1 MSILK
6 KNHKKLMI
14 DRSFISELVFGPV
27 LRNSCKINENETKN
41 IIAKYAEVWTKII
54 YLKADK
60 LTLLQRR
67 RDDEEDTQM
76 LKTYYEELNSR
87 YEKVIRILA
96 RYMPILTLDTS
107 KLSQNDIAKSATK
120 FVFDELER

>member
-1 MSILK
+1 MLK
-6 KNHKKLMI
+6 KNHKNLI
-14 DRSFISELVFGPV
+14 LDRSFISELVFGPV

-67 RDDEEDTQM
+67 RDDEQDTQM

>member
-1 MSILK
+1 M
-6 KNHKKLMI
+6 
-14 DRSFISELVFGPV
+14 
-27 LRNSCKINENETKN
+27 
-41 IIAKYAEVWTKII
+41 
-54 YLKADK
+54 
-60 LTLLQRR
+60 TLLQRR

-107 KLSQNDIAKSATK
+107 KLSQNDIAKSAIK

>member
-1 MSILK
+1 MLK
-6 KNHKKLMI
+6 KNHKNLI
-14 DRSFISELVFGPV
+14 LDRSFISELVFGPV

-107 KLSQNDIAKSATK
+107 TLSQNDIAKSATK

>member
-1 MSILK
+1 MYNKNLIL
-6 KNHKKLMI
+6 

>member
-1 MSILK
+1 MLK
-6 KNHKKLMI
+6 KNHKNLI
-14 DRSFISELVFGPV
+14 LDRSFISELVFGPV

-120 FVFDELER
+120 FVYDELER

>member
-1 MSILK
+1 M
-6 KNHKKLMI
+6 
-14 DRSFISELVFGPV
+14 
-27 LRNSCKINENETKN
+27 
-41 IIAKYAEVWTKII
+41 
-54 YLKADK
+54 
-60 LTLLQRR
+60 TLLQRR

-120 FVFDELER
+120 FVFDELEK

>member
-1 MSILK
+1 MLK
-6 KNHKKLMI
+6 KNHKNLI
-14 DRSFISELVFGPV
+14 LDRSFISELVFGPV

-87 YEKVIRILA
+87 Y
-96 RYMPILTLDTS
+96 
-107 KLSQNDIAKSATK
+107 
-120 FVFDELER
+120 

>member
-1 MSILK
+1 MLK
-6 KNHKKLMI
+6 KNHKNLI
-14 DRSFISELVFGPV
+14 LDRSFISELVFGPV

-41 IIAKYAEVWTKII
+41 IIAKYAEVLTKII

>member
-1 MSILK
+1 
-6 KNHKKLMI
+6 
-14 DRSFISELVFGPV
+14 
-27 LRNSCKINENETKN
+27 
-41 IIAKYAEVWTKII
+41 
-54 YLKADK
+54 

>member
-1 MSILK
+1 MLK
-6 KNHKKLMI
+6 KNHKNLI
-14 DRSFISELVFGPV
+14 LDRSFISELVFGPV

-54 YLKADK
+54 YWKADK

>member
-1 MSILK
+1 MLK
-6 KNHKKLMI
+6 KNHKNLI
-14 DRSFISELVFGPV
+14 LDRSFISELVFGPV

-41 IIAKYAEVWTKII
+41 IIAKYAEVWHKII

>member
-1 MSILK
+1 M
-6 KNHKKLMI
+6 
-14 DRSFISELVFGPV
+14 
-27 LRNSCKINENETKN
+27 
-41 IIAKYAEVWTKII
+41 
-54 YLKADK
+54 
-60 LTLLQRR
+60 TLLQRR

>member
-1 MSILK
+1 MLK
-6 KNHKKLMI
+6 KNHKNLI
-14 DRSFISELVFGPV
+14 LDRSFISELVFGPV

-107 KLSQNDIAKSATK
+107 KLSQNDIAKSAIK

>member
-1 MSILK
+1 MLK
-6 KNHKKLMI
+6 KNHKNLI
-14 DRSFISELVFGPV
+14 LDRSFISELVFGPV

-67 RDDEEDTQM
+67 RDDEKDTQM

>member
-1 MSILK
+1 M
-6 KNHKKLMI
+6 
-14 DRSFISELVFGPV
+14 
-27 LRNSCKINENETKN
+27 
-41 IIAKYAEVWTKII
+41 
-54 YLKADK
+54 
-60 LTLLQRR
+60 TLLQRM

>member
-1 MSILK
+1 MLK
-6 KNHKKLMI
+6 KNHKNLI
-14 DRSFISELVFGPV
+14 LDRSFISELVYGPV

>member
-1 MSILK
+1 MLK
-6 KNHKKLMI
+6 KNHKNLI
-14 DRSFISELVFGPV
+14 LDGSFISELVFGPV

-107 KLSQNDIAKSATK
+107 KLSQNDIAKSAIK

>member
-1 MSILK
+1 MLK
-6 KNHKKLMI
+6 KNHKNLI
-14 DRSFISELVFGPV
+14 LDRSFISELVFGPV

-76 LKTYYEELNSR
+76 LNTYYEELNSR

>member
-1 MSILK
+1 M
-6 KNHKKLMI
+6 
-14 DRSFISELVFGPV
+14 
-27 LRNSCKINENETKN
+27 
-41 IIAKYAEVWTKII
+41 
-54 YLKADK
+54 
-60 LTLLQRR
+60 TLLQRR

-87 YEKVIRILA
+87 YEKVIRIMA

>member
-1 MSILK
+1 MLK
-6 KNHKKLMI
+6 KNHKNLI
-14 DRSFISELVFGPV
+14 LDRSFISELVFGPV

>member
-1 MSILK
+1 MLK
-6 KNHKKLMI
+6 KNHKNLI
-14 DRSFISELVFGPV
+14 LDRNFISELVFGPV

>member
-1 MSILK
+1 MLK
-6 KNHKKLMI
+6 KNHKNLI
-14 DRSFISELVFGPV
+14 LDRSFISELVFGPV

-96 RYMPILTLDTS
+96 KYMPILTLDTS

>member
-1 MSILK
+1 M
-6 KNHKKLMI
+6 
-14 DRSFISELVFGPV
+14 
-27 LRNSCKINENETKN
+27 
-41 IIAKYAEVWTKII
+41 
-54 YLKADK
+54 
-60 LTLLQRR
+60 TLLHRR

>member
-1 MSILK
+1 MLK
-6 KNHKKLMI
+6 KNHKNLI
-14 DRSFISELVFGPV
+14 LERSFISELVFGPV
-27 LRNSCKINENETKN
+27 LRISCKIKENETKN

>member
-1 MSILK
+1 
-6 KNHKKLMI
+6 
-14 DRSFISELVFGPV
+14 
-27 LRNSCKINENETKN
+27 
-41 IIAKYAEVWTKII
+41 
-54 YLKADK
+54 
-60 LTLLQRR
+60 LQRR